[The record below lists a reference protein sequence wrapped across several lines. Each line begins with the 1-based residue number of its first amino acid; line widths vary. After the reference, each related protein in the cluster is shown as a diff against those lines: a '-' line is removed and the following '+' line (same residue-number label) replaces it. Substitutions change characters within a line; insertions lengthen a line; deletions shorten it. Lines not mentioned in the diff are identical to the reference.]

1 MLIRRCIFSRYE
13 RPYLCIK
20 QAKWQSKDAPGVMRD
35 LTHTEVHHNET
46 LEHLGGL
53 GERLQ
58 RVLECLWR
66 EWTMRQIE
74 TEWHVPLN

>member
-1 MLIRRCIFSRYE
+1 MLIRHCIFSRYE
-13 RPYLCIK
+13 RLYLCIK
-20 QAKWQSKDAPGVMRD
+20 QAKRQSKDAPGVIGD

-46 LEHLGGL
+46 LEHLGG
-53 GERLQ
+53 GLQ